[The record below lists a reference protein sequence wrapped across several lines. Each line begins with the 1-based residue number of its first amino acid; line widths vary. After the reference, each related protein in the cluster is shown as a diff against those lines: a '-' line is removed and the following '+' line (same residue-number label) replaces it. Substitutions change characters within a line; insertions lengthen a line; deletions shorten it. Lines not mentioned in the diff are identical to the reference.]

1 MRPLLLAAALIVL
14 LILGKVFFFTS
25 DADEKGGGGG
35 GANGGGAG
43 SKNMGKGGPGAAG
56 KMGDGKPIK
65 VKTLVI
71 SMGSSVRNVF
81 SSGTTVANES
91 VEIRSEVAGKIVK
104 LNIPEGSVVPKGY
117 LIAKIKDDDIL
128 AQLKKIELEQL
139 LASQIEAR
147 QKKLLDINAI
157 SREEFE
163 ISQNKVLT
171 LNADKEMLQV
181 QLSRTEIRA
190 PFAGKVGLKAMS
202 LGAYVTPAN
211 TITTITQFN
220 PIKLDFTVP
229 EKYIRDIKL
238 GKDIKFLTDGSV
250 AEYNAKV
257 IAIDPKIDEAL
268 RTLRV
273 RAIASNPGSS
283 LLPGMFVKV
292 NLNINTE
299 AAIMIPTETVIP
311 VAKGKKVFVKRNG
324 VVEEIMIET
333 GIRDA
338 SMLQVTK
345 GLQVGDSLITSGL
358 MTLKAGGP
366 VTSLK

>member
-14 LILGKVFFFTS
+14 LILGKVFFFSSETDS
-25 DADEKGGGGG
+25 KGDK
-35 GANGGGAG
+35 GGGAG
-43 SKNMGKGGPGAAG
+43 GGSMKSMGGGAPGGGA
-56 KMGDGKPIK
+56 KMGDGKPVK

-104 LNIPEGSVVPKGY
+104 LNIPEGAVVQKGY

-128 AQLKKIELEQL
+128 AQLKKIELEQR

-292 NLNINTE
+292 NLNITTE